1 MNWNYDF
8 YIASSVVLIVLIIYY
23 YRVAD
28 RSKPSRRVYGYFL
41 IICLA
46 CCVTDMFSS
55 MVLIRYFPN
64 MVGLNYFGQM
74 VAYSFQHLVPCMYF
88 VYIASMAKEI
98 EKFEKKMLLWAVPAI
113 VEQVMIWTDYFT
125 DALFSYSVSGGY
137 RRGPF
142 MPVLIVC
149 TIYYFA
155 AAIFQ
160 AFSKDSILELRYKFV
175 TIWFMFLSF
184 AAMFVQMLI
193 PELVVIGA
201 SSALGCL
208 IMQMTLQNPIL
219 IRQANHKEIEA
230 REAAEEANKA
240 KSTFLANM
248 SHEIR
253 TPMNAICGMADIL
266 SKCELT
272 ELEHEYVNTIQ
283 TAADSLLSI
292 INDVLDF
299 SKIDAG
305 KMELCPVEYRFDTF
319 IEGIEN
325 VIAARIFDKKLEF
338 EVSMSKDIPVYLH
351 GDCAKINQVLV
362 NILSNAVKFT
372 DSGKIKLDID
382 SRKINKDVIELS
394 FAVSD
399 TGIGIKKEDM
409 GKLFNQFSQ
418 VDAMRNRK
426 REGTGLGLALAK
438 DIVQMMNGSIE
449 VQSEY
454 NVGSC
459 FTATVRQRVVEE
471 KNIEIRKRA
480 KEKYKNKI
488 VFVYEND
495 YESRNQL
502 LEIFKQLDLRT
513 ICVNSIDEIGRQVYN
528 IYPDSDKIFVYNYND
543 YQRVKKILSEKSAL
557 RNIERIALLEFY
569 TVFSENDVPQLYIRK
584 PFDLFK
590 VYKALFEKKP
600 DIAKEGYEPAKD
612 IVRKKL
618 SSATEVD
625 VGSTHKKIND
635 VSIEKL
641 KDVRVAVVDDNKV
654 NLRVAVTQLREFGV
668 SPEVFSSG
676 AAVLKALGR
685 GREYDMIFM
694 DHMMPEMDGIETT
707 KHIRNMS
714 SEYCKNVPIIALTAN
729 AITGVEAE
737 YKDAGMNDWLFKPV
751 KLDDFKSMIIRYLP
765 DKMLS

>member
-23 YRVAD
+23 YRVVD
-28 RSKPSRRVYGYFL
+28 LSKLSRRVYGYFMM
-41 IICLA
+41 ICLA

-55 MVLIRYFPN
+55 LVLMKCFPK
-64 MVGLNYFGQM
+64 MVGLNYLGQT

-88 VYIASMAKEI
+88 VYIVSMARELDKL
-98 EKFEKKMLLWAVPAI
+98 KKKMFLWAIPAI
-113 VEQVMIWTDYFT
+113 VEQVLIWSDYFT

-137 RRGPF
+137 KRGPF
-142 MPVLIVC
+142 MSVLIVC
-149 TIYYFA
+149 TIYYFV

-160 AFSKDSILELRYKFV
+160 AFSKKSILEPHYRYV
-175 TIWFMFLSF
+175 TIWFMLLSF

-272 ELEHEYVNTIQ
+272 ELEHEYVDTIQ

-319 IEGIEN
+319 IEGVEN

-338 EVSMSKDIPVYLH
+338 EVSMANDIPVYLH
-351 GDCAKINQVLV
+351 GDCAKVNQVLV

-382 SRKINKDVIELS
+382 SKQINKDVVELS

-399 TGIGIKKEDM
+399 TGIGIKKDDM

-438 DIVQMMNGSIE
+438 NIVQMMNGSID

-459 FTATVRQRVVEE
+459 FTAKVRQRVCEE
-471 KNIEIRKRA
+471 KNEDVRKQA
-480 KEKYKNKI
+480 KEQYKNKI
-488 VFVYEND
+488 IFVYESD
-495 YESRNQL
+495 YDSRKQL
-502 LEIFKQLDLRT
+502 LGIFQQLGLTT
-513 ICVNSIDEIGRQVYN
+513 ICVNSIDEIGREVYN
-528 IYPDSDKIFVYNYND
+528 IYSDSDKIFVYNYND
-543 YQRVKKILSEKSAL
+543 YQRVKNILSDNSVFG
-557 RNIERIALLEFY
+557 NIEKIASLEFY
-569 TVFSENDVPQLYIRK
+569 TVFSENDVPELYIRK
-584 PFDLFK
+584 PFDIFK
-590 VYKALFEKKP
+590 VYRALFEKKP
-600 DIAKEGYEPAKD
+600 DTAKEAFTPVKNV
-612 IVRKKL
+612 VRKNL
-618 SSATEVD
+618 NIE
-625 VGSTHKKIND
+625 KKIDDSHGNVPD
-635 VSIEKL
+635 ISLERLRGVK
-641 KDVRVAVVDDNKV
+641 VAVVDDNKV
-654 NLRVAVTQLREFGV
+654 NLKVAVTQLREFGV
-668 SPEVFSSG
+668 IPEVFSSG
-676 AAVLKALGR
+676 AAVLKALNR

-707 KHIRNMS
+707 KHIREIS
-714 SEYCKNVPIIALTAN
+714 SDYCKNVPVIALTAN

-737 YKDAGMNDWLFKPV
+737 YKAAGMNDWLFKPV
-751 KLDDFKSMIIRYLP
+751 KLDDFKSMIIKYLP
-765 DKMLS
+765 DKVVS